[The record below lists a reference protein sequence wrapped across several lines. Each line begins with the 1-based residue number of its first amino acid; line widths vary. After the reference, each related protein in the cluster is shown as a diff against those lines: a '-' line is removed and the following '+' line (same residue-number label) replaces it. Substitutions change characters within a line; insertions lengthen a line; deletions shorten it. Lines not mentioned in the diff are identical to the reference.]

1 MLNMYEISDL
11 CKLQESLPNGRQKE
25 LLDKLLFEYS
35 QYIKCGTVEEC
46 ENRKEWMS
54 YSIDDIR
61 AKFNT
66 VVKGLRDEVENIR
79 DEVYV
84 PKKHKGGKKNE
95 QN

>member
-1 MLNMYEISDL
+1 MLNMYEISEL
-11 CKLQESLPNGRQKE
+11 CELQKSLPNGKRKE

-61 AKFNT
+61 TKFNT
-66 VVKGLRDEVENIR
+66 VVKGLRDEVDNIR
-79 DEVYV
+79 NELYI
-84 PKKHKGGKKNE
+84 PKKRKGGKKNE
-95 QN
+95 QD